1 MRENHF
7 LTLNRALNG
16 AMLAAVLLTSSNVF
30 AAEIASPESV
40 GMSSAALNSATARLQ
55 KHIDDGEI
63 AGVVAA
69 VARDGKLVYQVAL
82 GKLDRERDADMPE
95 DALFRIYSM
104 SREITSVAAL
114 RLFEEGAFKFDDPV
128 SKYLPEFSD
137 QRVLLNSESTD
148 LEATRP
154 RVGEMTI
161 GHLLTHTSGL
171 GSRSSALYRENN
183 VRDRAQSLDAMVSK
197 AARVPLFQDP
207 GTEFRYGI
215 HATIIGK
222 LIEVWSGQPFEEYL
236 QQNLLAPLGMT
247 STLFWAEGNDADR
260 LAQLYRP
267 EAGELSPYAIETMPW
282 TQRPVLVEG
291 GVGLL
296 SSVPD
301 YVRFAQMVLDRGKIP
316 GTEERILSESTAA
329 LMYENAVPE
338 AAMPIG
344 DSRYWLGSGWSLG
357 GFNVVLDPSPLCPL
371 VTVAIGLVRR
381 ALAFLSILS
390 KALSLLS
397 WRRSRPRMAEDSER
411 TLVTLSMR
419 RLLKDASLAC
429 AFRMAAML
437 RIFTKREG

>member
-16 AMLAAVLLTSSNVF
+16 AMLAAVLLTSSSVF

-316 GTEERILSESTAA
+316 GTEERILSEATAA

-357 GFNVVLDPSPLCPL
+357 GFNVVLDPSTYAYPVSKGTIWWDGSAGTRFFIDPIEGTVIVIMAQVSPSNGGGFRENFSHL
-371 VTVAIGLVRR
+371 VDAAIIERR
-381 ALAFLSILS
+381 
-390 KALSLLS
+390 
-397 WRRSRPRMAEDSER
+397 
-411 TLVTLSMR
+411 
-419 RLLKDASLAC
+419 
-429 AFRMAAML
+429 
-437 RIFTKREG
+437 

>member
-1 MRENHF
+1 MRGNHF
-7 LTLNRALNG
+7 LAQNRALNG
-16 AMLAAVLLTSSNVF
+16 AMLAAVLLTSSSVF

-55 KHIDDGEI
+55 KHIDDGDI

-222 LIEVWSGQPFEEYL
+222 LIEVWSGQPFEDYL
-236 QQNLLAPLGMT
+236 QQNLLTPVGMT
-247 STLFWAEGNDADR
+247 STLFSAEGNNADR

-267 EAGELSPYAIETMPW
+267 EAGELRPYAIESVPW
-282 TQRPVLVEG
+282 TQRPALIEG

-301 YVRFAQMVLDRGKIP
+301 FVRFSQLVLDKGKIP
-316 GTEERILSESTAA
+316 GTEERIFSEATAA
-329 LMYENAVPE
+329 LMYENAVPD

-344 DSRYWLGSGWSLG
+344 ESRYWLGSGWSLG
-357 GFNVVLDPSPLCPL
+357 GFNVVLDPSTYAYPVSKGTIWWDGSAGTRFFIDPIEGTVIVIMAQVSPSNGGGFRENFSHL
-371 VTVAIGLVRR
+371 VDAAIIERR
-381 ALAFLSILS
+381 
-390 KALSLLS
+390 
-397 WRRSRPRMAEDSER
+397 
-411 TLVTLSMR
+411 
-419 RLLKDASLAC
+419 
-429 AFRMAAML
+429 
-437 RIFTKREG
+437 

>member
-282 TQRPVLVEG
+282 TQRPVLIEG

-316 GTEERILSESTAA
+316 GTEERILSEATAA
-329 LMYENAVPE
+329 LMYENAVPG

-357 GFNVVLDPSPLCPL
+357 GFNVALDPSTYAYPVSKGTIWWDGSAGTRFFIDPIEGTVIVIMAQVSPSNGGGFRENFSHL
-371 VTVAIGLVRR
+371 VDAAIIERR
-381 ALAFLSILS
+381 
-390 KALSLLS
+390 
-397 WRRSRPRMAEDSER
+397 
-411 TLVTLSMR
+411 
-419 RLLKDASLAC
+419 
-429 AFRMAAML
+429 
-437 RIFTKREG
+437 

>member
-1 MRENHF
+1 
-7 LTLNRALNG
+7 
-16 AMLAAVLLTSSNVF
+16 
-30 AAEIASPESV
+30 
-40 GMSSAALNSATARLQ
+40 MSSAALNSATARLQ

-82 GKLDRERDADMPE
+82 GKLDRERDADMRE

-114 RLFEEGAFKFDDPV
+114 RLFEEGAFNFDDPV

-154 RVGEMTI
+154 RVGEMSI
-161 GHLLTHTSGL
+161 AHLLTHTSGL

-267 EAGELSPYAIETMPW
+267 EAGDLSPYAIETVPW

-301 YVRFAQMVLDRGKIP
+301 YVRFSQMVLDRGKIP
-316 GTEERILSESTAA
+316 GTEERILSEATAA

-357 GFNVVLDPSPLCPL
+357 GFNVVLDPSTYAYPVSKSTIWWDGSAGTRFFIDPIEGTVIVIMAQVSPSNGGGFRENFSHL
-371 VTVAIGLVRR
+371 VDAAIIERR
-381 ALAFLSILS
+381 
-390 KALSLLS
+390 
-397 WRRSRPRMAEDSER
+397 
-411 TLVTLSMR
+411 
-419 RLLKDASLAC
+419 
-429 AFRMAAML
+429 
-437 RIFTKREG
+437 

>member
-16 AMLAAVLLTSSNVF
+16 AMLAAVLLTYSSVF

-82 GKLDRERDADMPE
+82 GKLDRERDADMRE

-114 RLFEEGAFKFDDPV
+114 RLFEEGAFNFDDPV

-161 GHLLTHTSGL
+161 AHLLTHTSGL

-197 AARVPLFQDP
+197 AAQVPLFQDP

-267 EAGELSPYAIETMPW
+267 EAGELSPYAIETVPW

-301 YVRFAQMVLDRGKIP
+301 YVRFSQMILDRGKIP
-316 GTEERILSESTAA
+316 GTEERILSEATAA
-329 LMYENAVPE
+329 LIYENAVPE

-357 GFNVVLDPSPLCPL
+357 GFNVVLDPSTYAYPVSKGTIWWDGSAGTRFFIDPIEGTVIVIMAQVSPSNGGGFRENFSHL
-371 VTVAIGLVRR
+371 VDAAIIERR
-381 ALAFLSILS
+381 
-390 KALSLLS
+390 
-397 WRRSRPRMAEDSER
+397 
-411 TLVTLSMR
+411 
-419 RLLKDASLAC
+419 
-429 AFRMAAML
+429 
-437 RIFTKREG
+437 

>member
-16 AMLAAVLLTSSNVF
+16 AMLAAVLLTYSSVF

-82 GKLDRERDADMPE
+82 GKLDRERDADMRE

-114 RLFEEGAFKFDDPV
+114 RLFEEGAFNFDDPV

-161 GHLLTHTSGL
+161 AHLLTHTSGL

-267 EAGELSPYAIETMPW
+267 EAGDLSPYAIETVPW

-301 YVRFAQMVLDRGKIP
+301 YVRFSQMVLDRGKIP
-316 GTEERILSESTAA
+316 GTEERILSEATAA

-357 GFNVVLDPSPLCPL
+357 GFNVVLDPSTYAYPVSKSTIWWDGSAGTRFFIDPIEGTVIVIMAQVSPSNGGGFRENFSHL
-371 VTVAIGLVRR
+371 VDAAIIERR
-381 ALAFLSILS
+381 
-390 KALSLLS
+390 
-397 WRRSRPRMAEDSER
+397 
-411 TLVTLSMR
+411 
-419 RLLKDASLAC
+419 
-429 AFRMAAML
+429 
-437 RIFTKREG
+437 

>member
-30 AAEIASPESV
+30 AAEIASPESL

-301 YVRFAQMVLDRGKIP
+301 YVRFSQMVLDRGKIP
-316 GTEERILSESTAA
+316 GTEERILSEATAA

-357 GFNVVLDPSPLCPL
+357 GFNVVLDPSTYAYPVSKGTIWWDGSAGTRFFIDPIEGTVIVIMAQVSPSNGGGFRENFSHL
-371 VTVAIGLVRR
+371 VDAAIIERR
-381 ALAFLSILS
+381 
-390 KALSLLS
+390 
-397 WRRSRPRMAEDSER
+397 
-411 TLVTLSMR
+411 
-419 RLLKDASLAC
+419 
-429 AFRMAAML
+429 
-437 RIFTKREG
+437 

>member
-16 AMLAAVLLTSSNVF
+16 AMLAAVLLTSSSVF

-82 GKLDRERDADMPE
+82 GKLDRERDADMRE

-114 RLFEEGAFKFDDPV
+114 RLFEEGAFNFDDPV

-161 GHLLTHTSGL
+161 AHLLTHTSGL

-267 EAGELSPYAIETMPW
+267 EAGDLSPYAIETVPW

-301 YVRFAQMVLDRGKIP
+301 YVRFSQMVLDRGKIP
-316 GTEERILSESTAA
+316 GTEERILSEATAA

-344 DSRYWLGSGWSLG
+344 DSSYWLGSGWSLG
-357 GFNVVLDPSPLCPL
+357 GFNVVLDPSTYAYPVSKSTIWWDGSAGTRFFIDPIEGTVIVIMAQVSPSNGGGFRENFSHL
-371 VTVAIGLVRR
+371 VDAAIIERR
-381 ALAFLSILS
+381 
-390 KALSLLS
+390 
-397 WRRSRPRMAEDSER
+397 
-411 TLVTLSMR
+411 
-419 RLLKDASLAC
+419 
-429 AFRMAAML
+429 
-437 RIFTKREG
+437 

>member
-16 AMLAAVLLTSSNVF
+16 AMLAAVLLTYSSVF

-82 GKLDRERDADMPE
+82 GKLDRERDADMRE

-114 RLFEEGAFKFDDPV
+114 RLFEEGAFNFDDPV

-161 GHLLTHTSGL
+161 AHLLTLTSGL

-197 AARVPLFQDP
+197 AAQVPLFQDP

-267 EAGELSPYAIETMPW
+267 EAGELSPYAIETVPW

-301 YVRFAQMVLDRGKIP
+301 YVRFSQMILDRGKIP
-316 GTEERILSESTAA
+316 GTEERILSEATAA
-329 LMYENAVPE
+329 LIYENAVPE

-357 GFNVVLDPSPLCPL
+357 GFNVVLDPSTYAYPVSKGTIWWDGSAGTRFFIDPIEGTVIVIMAQVSPSNGGGFRENFSHL
-371 VTVAIGLVRR
+371 VDAAIIERR
-381 ALAFLSILS
+381 
-390 KALSLLS
+390 
-397 WRRSRPRMAEDSER
+397 
-411 TLVTLSMR
+411 
-419 RLLKDASLAC
+419 
-429 AFRMAAML
+429 
-437 RIFTKREG
+437 

>member
-16 AMLAAVLLTSSNVF
+16 AMLAAVLLTYSSVF

-82 GKLDRERDADMPE
+82 GKLDRERDADMRE

-114 RLFEEGAFKFDDPV
+114 RLFEEGAFNFDDPV

-161 GHLLTHTSGL
+161 AHLLTHTSGL

-267 EAGELSPYAIETMPW
+267 EAGELSPYAIETVPW
-282 TQRPVLVEG
+282 TQQPVLVEG

-301 YVRFAQMVLDRGKIP
+301 YVRFSQMILDRGKIP
-316 GTEERILSESTAA
+316 GTEERVLSEATAA
-329 LMYENAVPE
+329 LIYENAVPE

-357 GFNVVLDPSPLCPL
+357 GFNVVLDPSTYAYPVSKGTIWWDGSAGTRFFIDPIEGTVIVIMAQVSPSNGGGFRENFSHL
-371 VTVAIGLVRR
+371 VDAAIIERR
-381 ALAFLSILS
+381 
-390 KALSLLS
+390 
-397 WRRSRPRMAEDSER
+397 
-411 TLVTLSMR
+411 
-419 RLLKDASLAC
+419 
-429 AFRMAAML
+429 
-437 RIFTKREG
+437 

>member
-16 AMLAAVLLTSSNVF
+16 AMLAAVLLTYSSVF

-40 GMSSAALNSATARLQ
+40 GMSSAVLNSATARLQ

-82 GKLDRERDADMPE
+82 GKLDRERDADMRE

-114 RLFEEGAFKFDDPV
+114 RLFEEGAFNFDDPV

-161 GHLLTHTSGL
+161 AHLLTHTSGL

-197 AARVPLFQDP
+197 AAQVPLFQDP

-267 EAGELSPYAIETMPW
+267 EAGELSPYAIETVPW

-301 YVRFAQMVLDRGKIP
+301 YVRFSQMILDRGKIP
-316 GTEERILSESTAA
+316 GTEERILSEATAA
-329 LMYENAVPE
+329 LIYENAVPE

-357 GFNVVLDPSPLCPL
+357 GFNVVLDPSTYAYPVSKGTIWWNGSAGTRFFIDPIEGTVIVIMAQVSPSNGGGFRENFSHL
-371 VTVAIGLVRR
+371 VDAAIIERR
-381 ALAFLSILS
+381 
-390 KALSLLS
+390 
-397 WRRSRPRMAEDSER
+397 
-411 TLVTLSMR
+411 
-419 RLLKDASLAC
+419 
-429 AFRMAAML
+429 
-437 RIFTKREG
+437 

>member
-16 AMLAAVLLTSSNVF
+16 AMLAAVLLTSSSVF

-55 KHIDDGEI
+55 KHIEDGDI

-69 VARDGKLVYQVAL
+69 IASDGKLVYQVAL
-82 GKLDRERDADMPE
+82 GKLDRERDADMQE

-161 GHLLTHTSGL
+161 ANLLTHTSGL

-183 VRDRAQSLDAMVSK
+183 VRDRAQSLDAMVSR
-197 AARVPLFQDP
+197 AALVPLFQDP

-267 EAGELSPYAIETMPW
+267 EAGDLSPYAIETVPW

-301 YVRFAQMVLDRGKIP
+301 YVRFSQMVLDRGKIP
-316 GTEERILSESTAA
+316 GTEERILSEATAA

-357 GFNVVLDPSPLCPL
+357 GFNVVLDPSTYAYPVSKSTIWWDGSAGTRFFIDPIEGTVIVIMAQVSPSNGGGFRENFSHL
-371 VTVAIGLVRR
+371 VDAAIIERR
-381 ALAFLSILS
+381 
-390 KALSLLS
+390 
-397 WRRSRPRMAEDSER
+397 
-411 TLVTLSMR
+411 
-419 RLLKDASLAC
+419 
-429 AFRMAAML
+429 
-437 RIFTKREG
+437 

>member
-16 AMLAAVLLTSSNVF
+16 AMLAAVLLTYSSVF

-301 YVRFAQMVLDRGKIP
+301 YVRFSQMVLDRGKIP
-316 GTEERILSESTAA
+316 GTEERILSEATAA

-357 GFNVVLDPSPLCPL
+357 GFNVVLDPSTYAYPVSKSTIWWDGSAGTRFFIDPIEGTVIVIMAQVSPSNGGGFRENFSHL
-371 VTVAIGLVRR
+371 VDAAIIERR
-381 ALAFLSILS
+381 
-390 KALSLLS
+390 
-397 WRRSRPRMAEDSER
+397 
-411 TLVTLSMR
+411 
-419 RLLKDASLAC
+419 
-429 AFRMAAML
+429 
-437 RIFTKREG
+437 

>member
-16 AMLAAVLLTSSNVF
+16 AMLAAVLLTSSSVF

-55 KHIDDGEI
+55 KHIDDGDI

-82 GKLDRERDADMPE
+82 GKLDRERDADMQE

-154 RVGEMTI
+154 RVGEMSI
-161 GHLLTHTSGL
+161 AHLLTHTSGL

-267 EAGELSPYAIETMPW
+267 EAGELSPYAIESVPW

-301 YVRFAQMVLDRGKIP
+301 YVRFSQMVLDRGKIP
-316 GTEERILSESTAA
+316 GTEERILSEATAA
-329 LMYENAVPE
+329 LMYGNAVPE

-357 GFNVVLDPSPLCPL
+357 GFNVVLDPSTYAYPVSKSTIWWDGSAGTRFFIDPIEGTVIVIMAQVSPSNGGGFRENFSHL
-371 VTVAIGLVRR
+371 VDAAIIERR
-381 ALAFLSILS
+381 
-390 KALSLLS
+390 
-397 WRRSRPRMAEDSER
+397 
-411 TLVTLSMR
+411 
-419 RLLKDASLAC
+419 
-429 AFRMAAML
+429 
-437 RIFTKREG
+437 

>member
-16 AMLAAVLLTSSNVF
+16 AMLAAVLLAYSSVF

-82 GKLDRERDADMPE
+82 GKLDRERDADMRE

-114 RLFEEGAFKFDDPV
+114 RLFEEGAFNFDDPV

-161 GHLLTHTSGL
+161 AHLLTHTSGL

-316 GTEERILSESTAA
+316 GTEERILSEATAA

-357 GFNVVLDPSPLCPL
+357 GFNVVLDPSTYAYPVSKGTIWWDGSAGTRFFIDPIEGTVIVIMAQVSPSNGGGFRENFSHL
-371 VTVAIGLVRR
+371 VDAAIIERR
-381 ALAFLSILS
+381 
-390 KALSLLS
+390 
-397 WRRSRPRMAEDSER
+397 
-411 TLVTLSMR
+411 
-419 RLLKDASLAC
+419 
-429 AFRMAAML
+429 
-437 RIFTKREG
+437 

>member
-1 MRENHF
+1 MRKNHF
-7 LTLNRALNG
+7 LTQNRALTG
-16 AMLAAVLLTSSNVF
+16 AMLAAVLLTSSSVF

-55 KHIDDGEI
+55 KHIDDGDI

-137 QRVLLNSESTD
+137 QRVLLNAESTD
-148 LEATRP
+148 LSATRP
-154 RVGEMTI
+154 RIGEMTI

-222 LIEVWSGQPFEEYL
+222 LIEVWSGQPFEDYL
-236 QQNLLAPLGMT
+236 QQNLLTPLGMT
-247 STLFWAEGNDADR
+247 STLFWAEGDMANR

-267 EAGELSPYAIETMPW
+267 EAGELRPYAIESVPW

-301 YVRFAQMVLDRGKIP
+301 FVRFSQMVLDRGRIP
-316 GTEERILSESTAA
+316 GTEDRIFSEATAA
-329 LMYENAVPE
+329 LMYENAVPD

-344 DSRYWLGSGWSLG
+344 ESRYWLGSGWSLG
-357 GFNVVLDPSPLCPL
+357 GFNVVLDPSTYAYPVSKGTIWWDGSAGTRFFIDPIEGTVIVIMAQVSPSTGGGFRENFSHL
-371 VTVAIGLVRR
+371 VDAAIIERR
-381 ALAFLSILS
+381 
-390 KALSLLS
+390 
-397 WRRSRPRMAEDSER
+397 
-411 TLVTLSMR
+411 
-419 RLLKDASLAC
+419 
-429 AFRMAAML
+429 
-437 RIFTKREG
+437 

>member
-16 AMLAAVLLTSSNVF
+16 AMLAAVLLTSSSVF

-82 GKLDRERDADMPE
+82 GKLDRERDADMRE

-114 RLFEEGAFKFDDPV
+114 RLFEEGAFNFDDPV

-161 GHLLTHTSGL
+161 AHLLTHTSGL

-267 EAGELSPYAIETMPW
+267 EAGDLSPYAIETVPW

-301 YVRFAQMVLDRGKIP
+301 YVRFSQMILDRGKIP
-316 GTEERILSESTAA
+316 GTEERILSEATAA
-329 LMYENAVPE
+329 LIYENAVPE

-357 GFNVVLDPSPLCPL
+357 GFNVVLDPSTYAYPVSKSTIWWDGSAGTRFFIDPIEGTVIVIMAQVSPSNGGGFRENFSHL
-371 VTVAIGLVRR
+371 VDAAIIERR
-381 ALAFLSILS
+381 
-390 KALSLLS
+390 
-397 WRRSRPRMAEDSER
+397 
-411 TLVTLSMR
+411 
-419 RLLKDASLAC
+419 
-429 AFRMAAML
+429 
-437 RIFTKREG
+437 

>member
-16 AMLAAVLLTSSNVF
+16 AMLAAVLLTYSSVF

-82 GKLDRERDADMPE
+82 GKLDRERDADMRE

-114 RLFEEGAFKFDDPV
+114 RLFEEGAFNFDDQV

-148 LEATRP
+148 LGATRP

-161 GHLLTHTSGL
+161 AHLLTHTSGL

-197 AARVPLFQDP
+197 AAQVPLFQDP

-267 EAGELSPYAIETMPW
+267 EAGELSPYAIETVPW

-301 YVRFAQMVLDRGKIP
+301 YVRFSQMILDRGKIP
-316 GTEERILSESTAA
+316 GTEERILSEATAV
-329 LMYENAVPE
+329 LIYENAVPE

-357 GFNVVLDPSPLCPL
+357 GFNVVLDPSTYAYPVSKGTIWWDGSAGTRFFIDPIEGTVIVIMAQVSPSNGGGFRENFSHL
-371 VTVAIGLVRR
+371 VDAAIIERR
-381 ALAFLSILS
+381 
-390 KALSLLS
+390 
-397 WRRSRPRMAEDSER
+397 
-411 TLVTLSMR
+411 
-419 RLLKDASLAC
+419 
-429 AFRMAAML
+429 
-437 RIFTKREG
+437 

>member
-16 AMLAAVLLTSSNVF
+16 AMLAAVLLTYSSVF

-82 GKLDRERDADMPE
+82 GKLDRERDADMRE

-114 RLFEEGAFKFDDPV
+114 RLFEEGAFNFDDPV

-161 GHLLTHTSGL
+161 AHLLTHTSGL

-197 AARVPLFQDP
+197 AAQVPLFQDP

-267 EAGELSPYAIETMPW
+267 EAGELSPYAIETVPW

-301 YVRFAQMVLDRGKIP
+301 YVRFSQMILDRGKIP
-316 GTEERILSESTAA
+316 GTEERILSEATAA
-329 LMYENAVPE
+329 LIYENAVPE

-357 GFNVVLDPSPLCPL
+357 GFNVVLDPSTYAYPVSKSTIWWDGSAGTRFFIDPIEGTVIVIMAQVSPSNGGGFRENFSHL
-371 VTVAIGLVRR
+371 VDAAIIERR
-381 ALAFLSILS
+381 
-390 KALSLLS
+390 
-397 WRRSRPRMAEDSER
+397 
-411 TLVTLSMR
+411 
-419 RLLKDASLAC
+419 
-429 AFRMAAML
+429 
-437 RIFTKREG
+437 

>member
-16 AMLAAVLLTSSNVF
+16 AMLAAVLLTSSSVF

-82 GKLDRERDADMPE
+82 GELVFVRDAGMRD

-104 SREITSVAAL
+104 SREITSVSAL
-114 RLFEEGAFKFDDPV
+114 RLFEEGAFNFDDPV

-161 GHLLTHTSGL
+161 AHLLTHTSGL

-267 EAGELSPYAIETMPW
+267 EAGELSPYAIETVPW

-301 YVRFAQMVLDRGKIP
+301 YVRFSQMILDRGKIP
-316 GTEERILSESTAA
+316 GTEERILSEATAA
-329 LMYENAVPE
+329 LIYENAVPE

-357 GFNVVLDPSPLCPL
+357 GFNVVLDPSTYAYPVSKGTIWWDGSAGTRFFIDPIEGTVIVIMAQVSPSNGGGFRENFSHL
-371 VTVAIGLVRR
+371 VDAAIIERR
-381 ALAFLSILS
+381 
-390 KALSLLS
+390 
-397 WRRSRPRMAEDSER
+397 
-411 TLVTLSMR
+411 
-419 RLLKDASLAC
+419 
-429 AFRMAAML
+429 
-437 RIFTKREG
+437 

>member
-16 AMLAAVLLTSSNVF
+16 AMLAAVLLAYSSVF

-82 GKLDRERDADMPE
+82 GKLDRERDAGMRE

-114 RLFEEGAFKFDDPV
+114 RLFEEGAFNFDDPV

-161 GHLLTHTSGL
+161 AHLLTHTSGL

-197 AARVPLFQDP
+197 AAQVPLFQDP

-236 QQNLLAPLGMT
+236 QQNLFAPLGMT

-267 EAGELSPYAIETMPW
+267 EAGELSPYAIETVPW

-301 YVRFAQMVLDRGKIP
+301 YVRFSQMILDRGKIP
-316 GTEERILSESTAA
+316 GTEERILSEATAA
-329 LMYENAVPE
+329 LIYENAVPE

-357 GFNVVLDPSPLCPL
+357 GFNVVLDPSTYAYPVSKGTIWWDGSAGTRFFIDPIEGTVIVIMAQVSPSNGGGFRENFSHL
-371 VTVAIGLVRR
+371 VDAAIIERR
-381 ALAFLSILS
+381 
-390 KALSLLS
+390 
-397 WRRSRPRMAEDSER
+397 
-411 TLVTLSMR
+411 
-419 RLLKDASLAC
+419 
-429 AFRMAAML
+429 
-437 RIFTKREG
+437 

>member
-16 AMLAAVLLTSSNVF
+16 AMLAAVLLTYSSVF

-82 GKLDRERDADMPE
+82 GKLDRERDADMRE

-114 RLFEEGAFKFDDPV
+114 RLFEEGAFNFDDPV

-161 GHLLTHTSGL
+161 AHLLTHTSGL

-267 EAGELSPYAIETMPW
+267 EAGELSPYAIETVPW
-282 TQRPVLVEG
+282 TQQPVLVEG

-301 YVRFAQMVLDRGKIP
+301 YVRFSQMILDRGKIP
-316 GTEERILSESTAA
+316 GTEERILSEATAA
-329 LMYENAVPE
+329 LIYENAVPE

-357 GFNVVLDPSPLCPL
+357 GFNVVLDPSTYAYPVSKGTIWWDGSAGTRFFIDPIEGTVIVIMAQVSPSNGGGFRENFSHL
-371 VTVAIGLVRR
+371 VDAAIIERR
-381 ALAFLSILS
+381 
-390 KALSLLS
+390 
-397 WRRSRPRMAEDSER
+397 
-411 TLVTLSMR
+411 
-419 RLLKDASLAC
+419 
-429 AFRMAAML
+429 
-437 RIFTKREG
+437 

>member
-1 MRENHF
+1 MRGNHF

-30 AAEIASPESV
+30 AAEIASPESL

-55 KHIDDGEI
+55 KHIDDGDI

-82 GKLDRERDADMPE
+82 GKLDRERDADMQE

-161 GHLLTHTSGL
+161 AHLLTHTSGL

-267 EAGELSPYAIETMPW
+267 EAGDLSPYAIETVPW

-301 YVRFAQMVLDRGKIP
+301 YVRFSQMVLDRGKIP
-316 GTEERILSESTAA
+316 GTEERILSEATAA

-357 GFNVVLDPSPLCPL
+357 GFNVVLDPSTYAYPVSKSTIWWDGSAGTRFFIDPIEGTVIVIMAQVSPSNGGGFRENFSHL
-371 VTVAIGLVRR
+371 VDAAIIERR
-381 ALAFLSILS
+381 
-390 KALSLLS
+390 
-397 WRRSRPRMAEDSER
+397 
-411 TLVTLSMR
+411 
-419 RLLKDASLAC
+419 
-429 AFRMAAML
+429 
-437 RIFTKREG
+437 

>member
-82 GKLDRERDADMPE
+82 GKLDRERYADMPE

-154 RVGEMTI
+154 RVAEMTI

-357 GFNVVLDPSPLCPL
+357 GFNVVLDPSTYAYPVSKGTIWWDGSAGTRFFIDPIEGTVIVIMAQVSPSNGGGFRENFSHL
-371 VTVAIGLVRR
+371 VDAAIIERR
-381 ALAFLSILS
+381 
-390 KALSLLS
+390 
-397 WRRSRPRMAEDSER
+397 
-411 TLVTLSMR
+411 
-419 RLLKDASLAC
+419 
-429 AFRMAAML
+429 
-437 RIFTKREG
+437 

>member
-16 AMLAAVLLTSSNVF
+16 AMLAAVLLTYSSVF

-82 GKLDRERDADMPE
+82 GKLDRERDADMRE

-148 LEATRP
+148 IEATRP

-161 GHLLTHTSGL
+161 AHLLTHTSGL

-267 EAGELSPYAIETMPW
+267 EAGDLSPYAIETVPW

-301 YVRFAQMVLDRGKIP
+301 YVRFSQMILDRGKIP
-316 GTEERILSESTAA
+316 GTEERILSEATAA

-357 GFNVVLDPSPLCPL
+357 GFNVVLDPSTYAYPVSKSTIWWDGSAGTRFFIDPIEGTVIVIMAQVSPSNGGGFRENFSHL
-371 VTVAIGLVRR
+371 VDAAIIERR
-381 ALAFLSILS
+381 
-390 KALSLLS
+390 
-397 WRRSRPRMAEDSER
+397 
-411 TLVTLSMR
+411 
-419 RLLKDASLAC
+419 
-429 AFRMAAML
+429 
-437 RIFTKREG
+437 

>member
-16 AMLAAVLLTSSNVF
+16 AMLAAVLLTYSSVF

-55 KHIDDGEI
+55 KHIDDGDI

-82 GKLDRERDADMPE
+82 GKLDRERDADMQE

-154 RVGEMTI
+154 RVGEMSI
-161 GHLLTHTSGL
+161 AHLLTHTSGL

-267 EAGELSPYAIETMPW
+267 EAGDLSPYAIETVPW

-301 YVRFAQMVLDRGKIP
+301 YVRFSQMVLDRGKIP
-316 GTEERILSESTAA
+316 GTEERILSEATAA

-357 GFNVVLDPSPLCPL
+357 GFNVVLDPSTYAYPVSKSTIWWDGSAGTRFFIDPIEGTVIVIMAQVSPSNGGGFRENFSHL
-371 VTVAIGLVRR
+371 VDAAIIERR
-381 ALAFLSILS
+381 
-390 KALSLLS
+390 
-397 WRRSRPRMAEDSER
+397 
-411 TLVTLSMR
+411 
-419 RLLKDASLAC
+419 
-429 AFRMAAML
+429 
-437 RIFTKREG
+437 

>member
-16 AMLAAVLLTSSNVF
+16 AMLAAVLLTSSSVF

-55 KHIDDGEI
+55 KHIDDGDI

-82 GKLDRERDADMPE
+82 GKLDRERDADMQE

-114 RLFEEGAFKFDDPV
+114 RLFEEGAFNFDDPV

-154 RVGEMTI
+154 RVGEMSI
-161 GHLLTHTSGL
+161 AHLLTHTSGL

-267 EAGELSPYAIETMPW
+267 EAGDLSPYAIETVPW

-301 YVRFAQMVLDRGKIP
+301 YVRFSQMVLDRGKIP
-316 GTEERILSESTAA
+316 GTEERILSEATAA

-357 GFNVVLDPSPLCPL
+357 GFNVVLDPSTYAYPVSKSTIWWDGSAGTRFFIDPIEGTVIVIMAQVSPSNGGGFRENFSDL
-371 VTVAIGLVRR
+371 VDAAIIERR
-381 ALAFLSILS
+381 
-390 KALSLLS
+390 
-397 WRRSRPRMAEDSER
+397 
-411 TLVTLSMR
+411 
-419 RLLKDASLAC
+419 
-429 AFRMAAML
+429 
-437 RIFTKREG
+437 

>member
-16 AMLAAVLLTSSNVF
+16 AMLAAVLLTYSSVF

-82 GKLDRERDADMPE
+82 GKLDRERDADMRE

-114 RLFEEGAFKFDDPV
+114 RLFEEGAFNFDDTV

-161 GHLLTHTSGL
+161 AHLLTHTSGL

-197 AARVPLFQDP
+197 AARVPLFKDP

-236 QQNLLAPLGMT
+236 QQNLLAPLWMT

-267 EAGELSPYAIETMPW
+267 EAGDLSP
-282 TQRPVLVEG
+282 L
-291 GVGLL
+291 
-296 SSVPD
+296 
-301 YVRFAQMVLDRGKIP
+301 
-316 GTEERILSESTAA
+316 
-329 LMYENAVPE
+329 
-338 AAMPIG
+338 
-344 DSRYWLGSGWSLG
+344 RYR
-357 GFNVVLDPSPLCPL
+357 N
-371 VTVAIGLVRR
+371 R
-381 ALAFLSILS
+381 ALDAAACLS
-390 KALSLLS
+390 
-397 WRRSRPRMAEDSER
+397 
-411 TLVTLSMR
+411 
-419 RLLKDASLAC
+419 
-429 AFRMAAML
+429 
-437 RIFTKREG
+437 

>member
-30 AAEIASPESV
+30 AAEIASPESL

-154 RVGEMTI
+154 RVAEMTI

-357 GFNVVLDPSPLCPL
+357 GLNVVLDPSTYAYPVSKGTIWWDGSAGTRFFIDPIEGTVIVIMAQVSPSNGGGFRENFSHL
-371 VTVAIGLVRR
+371 VDAAIIERR
-381 ALAFLSILS
+381 
-390 KALSLLS
+390 
-397 WRRSRPRMAEDSER
+397 
-411 TLVTLSMR
+411 
-419 RLLKDASLAC
+419 
-429 AFRMAAML
+429 
-437 RIFTKREG
+437 

>member
-16 AMLAAVLLTSSNVF
+16 AMLAAVLLTYSSVF

-82 GKLDRERDADMPE
+82 GKLDRERDADMQE

-114 RLFEEGAFKFDDPV
+114 RLFEEGAFNFDDPV

-154 RVGEMTI
+154 RVGEMSI
-161 GHLLTHTSGL
+161 AHLLTHTSGL

-267 EAGELSPYAIETMPW
+267 EAGDLSPYAIETVPW

-301 YVRFAQMVLDRGKIP
+301 YVRFSQMVLDRGKIP
-316 GTEERILSESTAA
+316 GTEERILSEATAA

-357 GFNVVLDPSPLCPL
+357 GFNVVLDPSTYAYPVSKSTIWWDGSAGTRFFIDPIEGTVIVIMAQVSPSNGGGFRENFSHL
-371 VTVAIGLVRR
+371 VDAAIIERR
-381 ALAFLSILS
+381 
-390 KALSLLS
+390 
-397 WRRSRPRMAEDSER
+397 
-411 TLVTLSMR
+411 
-419 RLLKDASLAC
+419 
-429 AFRMAAML
+429 
-437 RIFTKREG
+437 

>member
-16 AMLAAVLLTSSNVF
+16 AMLAAVLLTSSSVF

-82 GKLDRERDADMPE
+82 GKLDRERDADMRE

-114 RLFEEGAFKFDDPV
+114 RLFEEGAFNFDDPV

-161 GHLLTHTSGL
+161 AHLLTHTSGL

-267 EAGELSPYAIETMPW
+267 EAGDLSPYAIETVPW

-301 YVRFAQMVLDRGKIP
+301 YVRFSQMVLDRGKIP
-316 GTEERILSESTAA
+316 GTEERILSEATAA

-357 GFNVVLDPSPLCPL
+357 CFNVVLDPSTYAYPVSKSTIWWDGSAGTRFFIDPIEGTVIVIMAQVSPSNGGGFRENFSHL
-371 VTVAIGLVRR
+371 VDAAIIERR
-381 ALAFLSILS
+381 
-390 KALSLLS
+390 
-397 WRRSRPRMAEDSER
+397 
-411 TLVTLSMR
+411 
-419 RLLKDASLAC
+419 
-429 AFRMAAML
+429 
-437 RIFTKREG
+437 

>member
-16 AMLAAVLLTSSNVF
+16 AMLAAVLLTYSSVF

-82 GKLDRERDADMPE
+82 GKLDRERDADMRE

-114 RLFEEGAFKFDDPV
+114 RLFEEGAFNFDDPV

-148 LEATRP
+148 LEATRL

-161 GHLLTHTSGL
+161 AHLLTHTSGL

-197 AARVPLFQDP
+197 AAQVPLFQDP

-267 EAGELSPYAIETMPW
+267 EAGELSPYAIETVPW

-301 YVRFAQMVLDRGKIP
+301 YVRFSQMILDRGKIP
-316 GTEERILSESTAA
+316 GTEERILSEATAA
-329 LMYENAVPE
+329 LIYENAVPE

-357 GFNVVLDPSPLCPL
+357 GFNVVLDPSTYAYPVSKGTIWWDGSAGTRFFIDPIEGTVIVIMAQVSPSNGGGFRENFSHL
-371 VTVAIGLVRR
+371 VDAAIIERR
-381 ALAFLSILS
+381 
-390 KALSLLS
+390 
-397 WRRSRPRMAEDSER
+397 
-411 TLVTLSMR
+411 
-419 RLLKDASLAC
+419 
-429 AFRMAAML
+429 
-437 RIFTKREG
+437 

>member
-1 MRENHF
+1 MRENLF
-7 LTLNRALNG
+7 LTLNRALNR
-16 AMLAAVLLTSSNVF
+16 AMLAAVLLAYSSVF

-82 GKLDRERDADMPE
+82 GKLDRERDADMRE

-114 RLFEEGAFKFDDPV
+114 RLFEEGAFNFDDPV

-161 GHLLTHTSGL
+161 AHLLTHTSGL

-267 EAGELSPYAIETMPW
+267 EAGELSPYAIETVPW
-282 TQRPVLVEG
+282 TQQPVLVEG

-301 YVRFAQMVLDRGKIP
+301 YVRFSQMILDRGKIP
-316 GTEERILSESTAA
+316 GTEERILSEATAA
-329 LMYENAVPE
+329 LIYENAVPE

-357 GFNVVLDPSPLCPL
+357 GFNVVLDPSTYAYPVSKGTIWWDGSAGTRFFIDPIEGTVIVIMAQVSPSNGGGFRENFSHL
-371 VTVAIGLVRR
+371 VDAAIIERR
-381 ALAFLSILS
+381 
-390 KALSLLS
+390 
-397 WRRSRPRMAEDSER
+397 
-411 TLVTLSMR
+411 
-419 RLLKDASLAC
+419 
-429 AFRMAAML
+429 
-437 RIFTKREG
+437 

>member
-16 AMLAAVLLTSSNVF
+16 AMLAAVLLTYSSVF

-82 GKLDRERDADMPE
+82 GKLDRERDADMRE

-114 RLFEEGAFKFDDPV
+114 RLFEEGAFNFDDPV

-161 GHLLTHTSGL
+161 AHLLTHTSGL

-197 AARVPLFQDP
+197 AAQVPLFQDP

-267 EAGELSPYAIETMPW
+267 EAGELSPYAIETVPW

-301 YVRFAQMVLDRGKIP
+301 YVRFSQMVLDRGKIP
-316 GTEERILSESTAA
+316 GTEERILSEATAA

-344 DSRYWLGSGWSLG
+344 YSRYWLGSGWSLG
-357 GFNVVLDPSPLCPL
+357 GFNVVLDPSTYAYPVSKSTIWWDGSAGTRFFIDPIEGTVIVIMAQVSPSNGGGFRENFSHL
-371 VTVAIGLVRR
+371 VDAAIIERR
-381 ALAFLSILS
+381 
-390 KALSLLS
+390 
-397 WRRSRPRMAEDSER
+397 
-411 TLVTLSMR
+411 
-419 RLLKDASLAC
+419 
-429 AFRMAAML
+429 
-437 RIFTKREG
+437 

>member
-301 YVRFAQMVLDRGKIP
+301 YGRFAQMVLDRGKIP

-329 LMYENAVPE
+329 LMYENAVPG

-357 GFNVVLDPSPLCPL
+357 GFNVALDPSTYAYPVSKGTIWWDGSAGTRFFIDPIEGTVIVIMAQVSPSNGGGFRENFSHL
-371 VTVAIGLVRR
+371 VDAAIIERR
-381 ALAFLSILS
+381 
-390 KALSLLS
+390 
-397 WRRSRPRMAEDSER
+397 
-411 TLVTLSMR
+411 
-419 RLLKDASLAC
+419 
-429 AFRMAAML
+429 
-437 RIFTKREG
+437 

>member
-1 MRENHF
+1 MRGNHF

-16 AMLAAVLLTSSNVF
+16 AMLAAVLLTYSSVF

-82 GKLDRERDADMPE
+82 GKLDRERDADMRE

-114 RLFEEGAFKFDDPV
+114 RLFEEGAFNFDDPV

-161 GHLLTHTSGL
+161 AHLLTHTSGL

-197 AARVPLFQDP
+197 AAQVPLFQDP

-267 EAGELSPYAIETMPW
+267 EAGELSPYAIETVPW

-301 YVRFAQMVLDRGKIP
+301 YVRFSQMILDRGKIP
-316 GTEERILSESTAA
+316 GTEERILSEATAA
-329 LMYENAVPE
+329 LIYENAVPE

-357 GFNVVLDPSPLCPL
+357 GFNVVLDPSTYAYPVSKGTIWWDGSAGTRFFIDPIEGTVIVIMAQVSPSNGGGFRENFSHL
-371 VTVAIGLVRR
+371 VDAAIIERR
-381 ALAFLSILS
+381 
-390 KALSLLS
+390 
-397 WRRSRPRMAEDSER
+397 
-411 TLVTLSMR
+411 
-419 RLLKDASLAC
+419 
-429 AFRMAAML
+429 
-437 RIFTKREG
+437 

>member
-16 AMLAAVLLTSSNVF
+16 AMLAAVLLTYSSVF

-82 GKLDRERDADMPE
+82 GKLDRERDADMRE

-114 RLFEEGAFKFDDPV
+114 RLFEEGAFNFDDPV

-161 GHLLTHTSGL
+161 AHLLTHTSGL
-171 GSRSSALYRENN
+171 GSRSSELYRENN

-267 EAGELSPYAIETMPW
+267 EAGELSPYAIETVPW
-282 TQRPVLVEG
+282 TQQPVLVEG

-301 YVRFAQMVLDRGKIP
+301 YVRFSQMILDRGKIP
-316 GTEERILSESTAA
+316 GTEERVLSEATAA
-329 LMYENAVPE
+329 LIYENAVPE

-357 GFNVVLDPSPLCPL
+357 GFNVVLDPSTYAYPVSKGTIWWDGSAGTRFFIDPIEGTVIVIMAQVSPSNGGGFRENFSHL
-371 VTVAIGLVRR
+371 VDAAIIERR
-381 ALAFLSILS
+381 
-390 KALSLLS
+390 
-397 WRRSRPRMAEDSER
+397 
-411 TLVTLSMR
+411 
-419 RLLKDASLAC
+419 
-429 AFRMAAML
+429 
-437 RIFTKREG
+437 

>member
-40 GMSSAALNSATARLQ
+40 GMSRAALNSATARLQ

-82 GKLDRERDADMPE
+82 GKLDRERYADMPE

-282 TQRPVLVEG
+282 TQRPALVEG

-357 GFNVVLDPSPLCPL
+357 GFNVALDPSTYAYPVSKGTIWWDGSAGTRFFIDPIEGTVIVIMAQVSPSNGGGFRENFSHL
-371 VTVAIGLVRR
+371 VDAAIIERR
-381 ALAFLSILS
+381 
-390 KALSLLS
+390 
-397 WRRSRPRMAEDSER
+397 
-411 TLVTLSMR
+411 
-419 RLLKDASLAC
+419 
-429 AFRMAAML
+429 
-437 RIFTKREG
+437 

>member
-7 LTLNRALNG
+7 LTLNHALNG

-40 GMSSAALNSATARLQ
+40 GMSRAALNSATARLQ

-222 LIEVWSGQPFEEYL
+222 LIEVWSGQPCEEYL

-316 GTEERILSESTAA
+316 GTEERILSEATAA

-357 GFNVVLDPSPLCPL
+357 GFNVVLDPSTYAYPVSKGTIWWDGSAGTRFFIDPIEGTVIVIMAQVSPSNGGGFRENFSHL
-371 VTVAIGLVRR
+371 VDAAIIERR
-381 ALAFLSILS
+381 
-390 KALSLLS
+390 
-397 WRRSRPRMAEDSER
+397 
-411 TLVTLSMR
+411 
-419 RLLKDASLAC
+419 
-429 AFRMAAML
+429 
-437 RIFTKREG
+437 